1 MFWKSR
7 ARAGQYSGTQ
17 PELKKHINEQQIYVN
32 AQLTNKSSFRM
43 EPFEIEK
50 YKEIALRRRWWIII
64 PFLLSILTGIVLTL
78 VLPKVYQANTL
89 ILIQPQKV
97 PASYVQEIVSVDIE
111 DRVRTITQQV
121 TSRTNLEKIIK
132 EFDLYNKPGSY
143 MFMEDKVKI
152 LRGNISI
159 EVLSGSGRRSGATP
173 SSFQIFFTG
182 KDPKRIANVTN
193 ALASYFIAQNLKI
206 REDQA
211 IGTSE
216 FLTDELENIRRRLL
230 EKEEELKRYRER
242 YMGGLP
248 EQLETNLRILER
260 IQQQIT
266 TNQENLRETENRK
279 LLIQQQ
285 SSEAAQI
292 RISSTIIPVTPRR
305 EAEQPVSLDQLKI
318 QLASLE
324 ARYTERHPDVIRL
337 KEKIADL
344 ESKQKTDVK
353 TVQEVPESRGMTQA
367 ERDLVNRLRE
377 IELGI
382 KNLKAEA
389 AQLHSQMKWYQT
401 QVENTPKREQELMSL
416 NRDYENI
423 RSTYNSLLGR
433 KLEAELAV
441 SMERKQKGEQFRILD
456 PADVPIRPLK
466 PDIRRIL
473 LMTVGLGLAL
483 GCGLAYLR
491 ETMDTSFRRPEDV
504 EEVLQIPIIASIPFT
519 LNARELKRIKRKEIL
534 TVVCVGLTFLLLG
547 VVIVLSLKGVDA
559 TINFVK
565 DIFIKL

>member
-1 MFWKSR
+1 
-7 ARAGQYSGTQ
+7 
-17 PELKKHINEQQIYVN
+17 
-32 AQLTNKSSFRM
+32 M

-78 VLPKVYQANTL
+78 VLPKVYQATTL

-132 EFDLYNKPGSY
+132 EFNLYNKPGSY

-152 LRGNISI
+152 LRENISI
-159 EVLSGSGRRSGATP
+159 EVSSGSGRRRGATP

-182 KDPKRIANVTN
+182 KYPKRVANVTN

-216 FLTDELENIRRRLL
+216 FLADELENIRRRLL
-230 EKEEELKRYRER
+230 EKEEELKGYREK

-248 EQLETNLRILER
+248 EQLDTNLRILER
-260 IQQQIT
+260 IQGQT
-266 TNQENLRETENRK
+266 VTNQENLREAENRK
-279 LLIQQQ
+279 LMIQQQ
-285 SSEAAQI
+285 ISDAAKI
-292 RISSTIIPVTPRR
+292 RRAREVPVEGQGEIAQST
-305 EAEQPVSLDQLKI
+305 SLNQLKT
-318 QLASLE
+318 QLTSLE
-324 ARYTERHPDVIRL
+324 AKYTQRHPDVIHL

-344 ESKQKTDVK
+344 ESKEKTDVK
-353 TVQEVPESRGMTQA
+353 TVQEVPENRDMIQA
-367 ERDLVNRLRE
+367 ERNLVNQLRE
-377 IELGI
+377 IELEI
-382 KNLKAEA
+382 LNLKAEA

-401 QVENTPKREQELMSL
+401 QVEKTPKREQELMSL
-416 NRDYENI
+416 NRDYDNI
-423 RSTYNSLLGR
+423 RETYNSLLGR

-456 PADVPIRPLK
+456 PAEVPIRPLK
-466 PDIRRIL
+466 PDMQRIL
-473 LMTVGLGLAL
+473 LMTVALGFAL

-491 ETMDTSFRRPEDV
+491 ETMDTSFRRPEDI
-504 EEVLQIPIIASIPFT
+504 EEVLQIPIIASLPFT
-519 LNARELKRIKRKEIL
+519 LNAREIKRIKRKEIL
-534 TVVCVGLTFLLLG
+534 TVVSVGLTFLLLG

-559 TINFVK
+559 TINF
-565 DIFIKL
+565 IKKFF

>member
-1 MFWKSR
+1 
-7 ARAGQYSGTQ
+7 
-17 PELKKHINEQQIYVN
+17 
-32 AQLTNKSSFRM
+32 M

-50 YKEIALRRRWWIII
+50 YKQIALRRRWWIII
-64 PFLLSILTGIVLTL
+64 PFLLSILTGIVLIL
-78 VLPKVYQANTL
+78 VLPKVYQSNTL

-132 EFDLYNKPGSY
+132 EFDLYNEPGSY

-152 LRGNISI
+152 LRENISI
-159 EVLSGSGRRSGATP
+159 EVSGGSGRRSGGTP
-173 SSFQIFFTG
+173 TSFQIFFTG
-182 KDPKRIANVTN
+182 KYPKRVANVTN

-260 IQQQIT
+260 IQGQIV
-266 TNQENLRETENRK
+266 TNQENLREAENRK
-279 LLIQQQ
+279 LMIQQQ
-285 SSEAAQI
+285 IAEAAQI
-292 RISSTIIPVTPRR
+292 RISSTIIPVTPGR
-305 EAEQPVSLDQLKI
+305 EAEQPMSLDQLKI

-324 ARYTERHPDVIRL
+324 ARYTERHPDVISL

-344 ESKQKTDVK
+344 ESKEKTDVK
-353 TVQEVPESRGMTQA
+353 EAQKLPKNRDMIQA
-367 ERDLVNRLRE
+367 ERNLVNQLRE

-389 AQLHSQMKWYQT
+389 AQLHSQMKSYQT

-416 NRDYENI
+416 NRDYNNI
-423 RSTYNSLLGR
+423 RETYNSLLGR

-456 PADVPIRPLK
+456 PAEVPIRPLK

-473 LMTVGLGLAL
+473 LMTVLLGFAL

-504 EEVLQIPIIASIPFT
+504 EEVLQVPIIASLPFT
-519 LNARELKRIKRKEIL
+519 LSARELKRIKRKEIL
-534 TVVCVGLTFLLLG
+534 TVVSVGLTFLLLG

-565 DIFIKL
+565 EILARL

>member
-7 ARAGQYSGTQ
+7 ARAGHYSRTQ
-17 PELKKHINEQQIYVN
+17 SELKEYINKQQIYVN
-32 AQLTNKSSFRM
+32 SQLTNNSSLRM

-121 TSRTNLEKIIK
+121 TSRTNLEKIIN
-132 EFDLYNKPGSY
+132 EFNLYNKPGSH

-152 LRGNISI
+152 LRKNISI
-159 EVLSGSGRRSGATP
+159 EILSGSGRRGATP

-182 KDPKRIANVTN
+182 KYPKRVANVTN

-216 FLTDELENIRRRLL
+216 FLADELENIRRRLL
-230 EKEEELKRYRER
+230 EKEEELKGYRER

-248 EQLETNLRILER
+248 EQLDTNLRILER
-260 IQQQIT
+260 IQGQIV
-266 TNQENLRETENRK
+266 TNQENLREAENRK
-279 LLIQQQ
+279 LMIQQQ
-285 SSEAAQI
+285 LAEAAEM
-292 RISSTIIPVTPRR
+292 RRVR
-305 EAEQPVSLDQLKI
+305 EAPAEGAGEIAQSTSLDQLKT

-324 ARYTERHPDVIRL
+324 AKYTQRHPDVIHL

-344 ESKQKTDVK
+344 ESKEKTDVK
-353 TVQEVPESRGMTQA
+353 PVQEIPENRDMILA
-367 ERDLVNRLRE
+367 ERNLVNQLRE
-377 IELGI
+377 IELEI

-389 AQLHSQMKWYQT
+389 AQLHSQMKWYQA
-401 QVENTPKREQELMSL
+401 QVERTPKREQELMSL

-423 RSTYNSLLGR
+423 RETYNSLLGR

-456 PADVPIRPLK
+456 PAEVPIRPLK

-473 LMTVGLGLAL
+473 LMTVLLGFAL